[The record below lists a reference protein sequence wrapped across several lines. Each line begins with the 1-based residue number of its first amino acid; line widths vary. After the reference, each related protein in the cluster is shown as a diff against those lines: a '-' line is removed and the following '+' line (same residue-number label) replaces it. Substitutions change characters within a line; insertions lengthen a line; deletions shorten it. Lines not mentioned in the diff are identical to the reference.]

1 MFGLTQPQFN
11 AVRARAKKLNE
22 AVDKLTAKQKQDNEI
37 MKAIICEH
45 HSPISTIIEKMKFV
59 WVAGYLAGRVGKR
72 DNGDGLY
79 D

>member
-11 AVRARAKKLNE
+11 AVRAQAKKLNE
-22 AVDKLTAKQKQDNEI
+22 AVDKMTAKQKQDNEV
-37 MKAIICEH
+37 MKYVICEF
-45 HSPISTIIEKMKFV
+45 HSPVSTIIEKMRFV

-72 DNGDGLY
+72 EDGEKIY